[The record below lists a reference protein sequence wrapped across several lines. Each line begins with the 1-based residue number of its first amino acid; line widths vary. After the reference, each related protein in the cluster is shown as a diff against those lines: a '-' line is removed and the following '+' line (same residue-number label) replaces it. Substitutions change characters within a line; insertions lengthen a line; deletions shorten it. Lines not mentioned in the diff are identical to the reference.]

1 MEKTHTN
8 EQVHEKTSN
17 ASASDEVPTYDA
29 VGIETNK
36 LRMGEA
42 ADLYGDIQAA
52 EDYGYVTRG

>member
-8 EQVHEKTSN
+8 EQVHEKSS
-17 ASASDEVPTYDA
+17 ASASDEVPTYDT
-29 VGIETNK
+29 VGVETGK
-36 LRMGEA
+36 LRISEA

>member
-8 EQVHEKTSN
+8 EEVHEKSGS

-29 VGIETNK
+29 VGIESNK
-36 LRMGEA
+36 LRMSEA
-42 ADLYGDIQAA
+42 ADLYGDIQTA